1 MLVLHGFT
9 ETDLFWNDLLG
20 PQLPHE
26 CALLPGHGWKPCP
39 AGSDLASVAADF
51 AKRLPAQGG
60 DLVGYSLGGRIAL
73 QLALDHPGRVKRLAL
88 VSCLPGL
95 RDGQERQSRR
105 ERDER
110 IAQILEEEGL
120 GSFLA
125 LWENIPALKPAHP
138 IPHRSSESIRSMRM
152 NQDPKGLA
160 AVLRSLGVGSMP
172 SLWERLG
179 TLKAKTLLVAG
190 ASDSRYAS
198 AMSEMAGIIPDAHLE
213 IVADSGHAVHREQP
227 LALRRLLTAFFA

>member
-39 AGSDLASVAADF
+39 ASSTMASVAADF
-51 AKRLPAQGG
+51 AKRLPPEGG
-60 DLVGYSLGGRIAL
+60 DLVGYSLGGRLAL
-73 QLALDHPGRVKRLAL
+73 QLALDHPGRVRRLAL
-88 VSCLPGL
+88 VSCMPGL
-95 RDGQERQSRR
+95 RDDQERQARVA
-105 ERDER
+105 RDER

-125 LWENIPALKPAHP
+125 LWENNPALKPAHP
-138 IPHRSSESIRSMRM
+138 AAHRSCESIRSMRM

-160 AVLRSLGVGSMP
+160 AVLRTLGVGAMP
-172 SLWERLG
+172 SLWPRLP
-179 TLKAKTLLVAG
+179 TLTAKTLLVAG
-190 ASDSRYAS
+190 ASDSRYAA
-198 AMSEMAGIIPDAHLE
+198 AMSEMASVIPDARLE

-227 LALRRLLTAFFA
+227 LVLRRMLTAFFS